1 MKGCGITLLAD
12 FQIPNTFVLDMDE
25 LITTTGA
32 STIPHSITQKN
43 RAYSLL

>member
-1 MKGCGITLLAD
+1 MKSSAITLLAD

-32 STIPHSITQKN
+32 SLIAHSITQKN